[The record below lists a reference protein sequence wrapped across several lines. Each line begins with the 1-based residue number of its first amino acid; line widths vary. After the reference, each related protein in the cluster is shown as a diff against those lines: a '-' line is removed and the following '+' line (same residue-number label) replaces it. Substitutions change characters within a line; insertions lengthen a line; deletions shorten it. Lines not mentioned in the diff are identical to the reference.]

1 VLSESVRWDAL
12 EASVR
17 SAVDAEQLED
27 ITYQETYRDP
37 ERDGA
42 DVKRVLFTVK
52 LRRSDETMT
61 SEEADGVRSEI
72 VAAIESQLGGKL
84 LG

>member
-1 VLSESVRWDAL
+1 
-12 EASVR
+12 
-17 SAVDAEQLED
+17 VDAEQLED

-52 LRRSDETMT
+52 LRRSDQTMT
-61 SEEADGVRSEI
+61 NEQADGVRSEI
-72 VAAIESQLGGKL
+72 VAAIESQLDGKL